1 MDEEKQYVNR
11 GYAVVANFMGE
22 TRYWNGMTYDE
33 AQQDFLDKQHYLG
46 QIGVKPEDIWIE
58 YNGQKLPRMTRA
70 EDLPDVPHELAEAIA
85 NDYHNTLTDF
95 VKWLRSKPTDW
106 YLIGQPDLLASA
118 YMNGR

>member
-1 MDEEKQYVNR
+1 MNEEKKYVNR

-33 AQQDFLDKQHYLG
+33 AQQDFMDKQHYLG

-70 EDLPDVPHELAEAIA
+70 EDLSDVPHELAEAIA
-85 NDYHNTLTDF
+85 NDYHDTLTDF